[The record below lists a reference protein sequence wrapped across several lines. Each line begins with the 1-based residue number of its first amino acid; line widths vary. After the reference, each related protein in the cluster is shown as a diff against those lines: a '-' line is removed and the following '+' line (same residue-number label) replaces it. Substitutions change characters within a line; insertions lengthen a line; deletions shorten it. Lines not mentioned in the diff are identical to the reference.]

1 MGKEMESD
9 GVGKV
14 ERERKRGPI
23 VRKEM
28 RDNIEERREK
38 DMR

>member
-14 ERERKRGPI
+14 ERERG
-23 VRKEM
+23 KE
-28 RDNIEERREK
+28 RADCAEGDEII
-38 DMR
+38 

>member
-14 ERERKRGPI
+14 ERE
-23 VRKEM
+23 KERADCAE
-28 RDNIEERREK
+28 RDEII
-38 DMR
+38 